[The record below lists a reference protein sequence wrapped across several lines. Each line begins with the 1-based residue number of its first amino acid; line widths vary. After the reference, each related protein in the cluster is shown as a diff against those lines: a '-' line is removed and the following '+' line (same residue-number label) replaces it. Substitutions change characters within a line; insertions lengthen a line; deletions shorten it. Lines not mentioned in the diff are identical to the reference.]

1 MPSGRGEIGRRSRL
15 KICFPYGSAG
25 SSPAVRTM
33 ALGLACL
40 LLASCGREPT
50 ALPERSGPLVRVAD
64 DEAKGLDPQSY
75 SDLGSTRIAIDQFEG
90 LTRFSAAGRS
100 EPGLASSWTISDDG
114 LTWTFTLRPGLRFS
128 DGTAITAATFAA
140 VHRRLI
146 DPATA
151 SPQAALFKGIKAVQ
165 ADGPLKVQASLNA
178 PFPALAD
185 LLAHPAMAALPLH
198 RSKWEADRP
207 LVTSG
212 AYRVKSWALNDQL
225 LLEPNP
231 NWHDGQPGIQT
242 VIWKPIA
249 DSLVAFRLFQ
259 SGGADMLGDVPSARL
274 ANIKA
279 AYPNALKVAPS
290 EGTYYFAFNTRRRP
304 FSDPRVRKAL
314 SLAVDRDWLAKSL
327 IATGVKPAWGVI
339 PPGITGLAPYRP
351 DWAEWSKERRMAEAA
366 KLLAQAGYGPSR
378 PLTFEIR
385 FNSDTDHRRVA
396 VSLSAMWKPLG
407 VEAKLLNSEASLH
420 FANLRRADF
429 DLARS
434 GWIGDIPVPENYLAV
449 HESKGG
455 PINYSGFNNAVYDA
469 ALAKALSVSDP
480 KARAQAM
487 REAEAILISESP
499 ILPLYHYVSKA
510 MIHPRV
516 RGWQANSANIHPSR
530 TLTLL

>member
-1 MPSGRGEIGRRSRL
+1 MTSLSGMI
-15 KICFPYGSAG
+15 I
-25 SSPAVRTM
+25 
-33 ALGLACL
+33 GLALTGCE
-40 LLASCGREPT
+40 AQAPS
-50 ALPERSGPLVRVAD
+50 LPDRSGPLIRVAD

-100 EPGLASSWTISDDG
+100 EPGLASSWSISADG
-114 LTWTFTLRPGLRFS
+114 LTWTFALRPGLRFS
-128 DGTAITAATFAA
+128 DGTAITASTFAA

-151 SPQAALFKGIKAVQ
+151 SPQAALFTGIKSVTAISPSQVRV
-165 ADGPLKVQASLNA
+165 ALHA

-198 RSKWEADRP
+198 RPKWEAERP
-207 LVTSG
+207 MVTSG
-212 AYRVKSWALNDQL
+212 AYRTKSWALNDQL
-225 LLEPNP
+225 ELDPNP
-231 NWHDGQPGIQT
+231 YWHGGKPETETI
-242 VIWKPIA
+242 IWKPIA

-274 ANIKA
+274 PDVRQ
-279 AYPNALKVAPS
+279 AYPEALKVAPS
-290 EGTYYFAFNTRRRP
+290 EGTYYFAFNTRRPP
-304 FSDPRVRKAL
+304 FSDPRIRKAL
-314 SLAVDRDWLAKSL
+314 SMAVDRDWIANSL
-327 IATGVKPAWGVI
+327 IATGVKPAWGII

-351 DWAEWSKERRMAEAA
+351 AWADWPKARRMMEAGR
-366 KLLAQAGYGPSR
+366 LLNAAGYGPDR
-378 PLTFEIR
+378 PLQFEIR

-420 FANLRRADF
+420 FASLRRADF

-434 GWIGDIPVPENYLAV
+434 GWVGDIPVPENYLAV

-455 PINYSGFNNAVYDA
+455 PINYSGFNDPAYDA
-469 ALAKALSVSDP
+469 AVAKALSIPDP
-480 KARAQAM
+480 KARAAAM
-487 REAEAILISESP
+487 RQAEAILIDQMP

-510 MIHPRV
+510 LIHPRV

-530 TLTLL
+530 TLFLP

>member
-1 MPSGRGEIGRRSRL
+1 MPCGRGEIGRRSRL
-15 KICFPYGSAG
+15 KICFPSGSAG
-25 SSPAVRTM
+25 SSPAVRTIG
-33 ALGLACL
+33 AAFAL
-40 LLASCGREPT
+40 LLAGCG
-50 ALPERSGPLVRVAD
+50 AQSSSLPDRSGPLIRVAD

-100 EPGLASSWTISDDG
+100 EPGLATRWTVSANGLSWDFA
-114 LTWTFTLRPGLRFS
+114 LKPGLRFS
-128 DGTAITAATFAA
+128 DGTPIVAETFAA

-151 SPQAALFKGIKAVQ
+151 SPQAALFKGIKAVE
-165 ADGPLKVQASLNA
+165 ARGTSTVRITLNA

-198 RSKWEADRP
+198 RPKWEAERP
-207 LVTSG
+207 MVTSG

-225 LLEPNP
+225 HLEANP
-231 NWHDGQPGIQT
+231 NWHGGKLAVQT

-274 ANIKA
+274 ADMRKD
-279 AYPNALKVAPS
+279 YPKALKVAPS
-290 EGTYYFAFNTRRRP
+290 EGTYYFAFNTRRLP

-314 SLAVDRDWLAKSL
+314 SLAVDREWIAGSL
-327 IATGVKPAWGVI
+327 IATGVKPAWGVV
-339 PPGITGLAPYRP
+339 PPGITGLPSFRP
-351 DWAEWSKERRMAEAA
+351 DWASWPKGKRLQEA
-366 KLLAQAGYGPSR
+366 KRLLSEAGYGPAK
-378 PLTFEIR
+378 PLRFEIR

-420 FANLRRADF
+420 FASLRRADF

-434 GWIGDIPVPENYLAV
+434 GWVGDIPVPENYLAV

-455 PINYSGFNNAVYDA
+455 PINYSGFNNPAYDRR
-469 ALAKALSVSDP
+469 LEKALSLSEP
-480 KARAQAM
+480 QARAQAM
-487 REAEAILISESP
+487 RQAEAVLIDQSP

-510 MIHPRV
+510 MVHPRV
-516 RGWQANSANIHPSR
+516 NGWQANSANIHPSR
-530 TLTLL
+530 TLSLQ